1 MNVSIC
7 HHQHSIARCITF
19 TERKPDPMD
28 IAATKLELMQR
39 LMSIVDEGTLQRV
52 ANFFKKEVPVEEDQD
67 ITDEEYAQFQAELAK
82 CEAGELKFQ
91 TREES
96 MRMIREGAK
105 E

>member
-1 MNVSIC
+1 
-7 HHQHSIARCITF
+7 
-19 TERKPDPMD
+19 MD

-52 ANFFKKEVPVEEDQD
+52 ANFFKKEVPAEEDLDDD

-82 CEAGELKFQ
+82 CEGGELTFH

-96 MRMIREGAK
+96 MRMIREGTK